1 MQIHASMYDPWC
13 VAAVINDWT
22 SRARQTGVH
31 AAGMQQPGTNFE
43 KCRGFYRLTPVR
55 KSSSS
60 TPPFGGKARD
70 RVVFFSPS
78 FRAFLERKKRI
89 CHSISHAAGN
99 DGGGYSPLTRGRSW
113 RQGD

>member
-1 MQIHASMYDPWC
+1 MQVYPLLQARVQIHASMYDPWC

-70 RVVFFSPS
+70 RGVFF
-78 FRAFLERKKRI
+78 FLHSEHSSKERSASAIR
-89 CHSISHAAGN
+89 
-99 DGGGYSPLTRGRSW
+99 
-113 RQGD
+113 